1 MREIKFKYI
10 YKNKYGYLEGEQ
22 EFITEIKTIDEIE
35 NTEFEILNL
44 EREHLELI
52 ARSQY
57 TGLKD
62 KNGKEIFEGDIVEI
76 ENQKYVVK
84 FKDGSFVGEHTKT
97 KTSPVL
103 YILMTYPIPL
113 QNRCK
118 VLGNI
123 YENSGLLN

>member
-1 MREIKFKYI
+1 MKEIKFRAWD
-10 YKNKYGYLEGEQ
+10 KNKREMREVTSLNFY
-22 EFITEIKTIDEIE
+22 DEYIWVDE
-35 NTEFEILNL
+35 TPMTGDRLPLYTTPIM
-44 EREHLELI
+44 
-52 ARSQY
+52 QC

-62 KNGKEIFEGDIVEI
+62 KNGKEIYEGDIVEI

-103 YILMTYPIPL
+103 YILMTYPMPL